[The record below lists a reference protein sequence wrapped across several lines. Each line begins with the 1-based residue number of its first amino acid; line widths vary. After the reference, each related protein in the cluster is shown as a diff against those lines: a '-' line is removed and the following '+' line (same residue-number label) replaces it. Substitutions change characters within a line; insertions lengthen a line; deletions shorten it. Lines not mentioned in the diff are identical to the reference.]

1 MTSALPPELL
11 PPGTDPRE
19 PAFAEP
25 WQAQAF
31 AMTLQL
37 HERGLFTWPQ
47 WAAAL
52 AAQVTQAQ
60 RLGDPDLGDT
70 YWQHWLDTLEA
81 VVAARLPT
89 DATGAAAGGA
99 AELQRWRDAW
109 ARCAERTPHGEPLAL
124 CAEDFAGG
132 AG

>member
-1 MTSALPPELL
+1 MKAPLPPELL
-11 PPGTDPRE
+11 PPGLDRAE

-52 AAQVTQAQ
+52 AAQIVQAQ
-60 RLGDPDLGDT
+60 RAGDPDRGDT
-70 YWQHWLDTLEA
+70 YWQHWLAALEA
-81 VVAARLPT
+81 LVAARLP
-89 DATGAAAGGA
+89 AAAPGGGA

-109 ARCAERTPHGEPLAL
+109 ARCAERTPHGRPLAL
-124 CAEDFAGG
+124 CADDFAAG
-132 AG
+132 AT

>member
-1 MTSALPPELL
+1 MKAPLPPELL
-11 PPGTDPRE
+11 PPGMDRAE

-52 AAQVTQAQ
+52 AAQIVQAQ
-60 RLGDPDLGDT
+60 SAGDPDRGDT
-70 YWQHWLDTLEA
+70 YWQHWLAALESL
-81 VVAARLPT
+81 VAERLP
-89 DATGAAAGGA
+89 AAAPGGGA

-109 ARCAERTPHGEPLAL
+109 ACCAERTPHGRPLAL
-124 CAEDFAGG
+124 CADDFATG
-132 AG
+132 AT